1 MGMKEDALRR
11 ARVFTEGEG
20 FDEETRCTAKAAME
34 DEQELLARFGSE
46 LAFGT
51 GGLRGVLGVG
61 TARMNRGGRGAR
73 DAGTGGL
80 SSPKR
85 RKERRHRV

>member
-1 MGMKEDALRR
+1 MALMEDALKRARAFAESDCFDGETRR
-11 ARVFTEGEG
+11 AAR
-20 FDEETRCTAKAAME
+20 AAMD
-34 DEQELLARFGSE
+34 DEQELLARFGGE